1 MNKQNIVI
9 FNTLVLYGRLIFS
22 AVVILLSTRI
32 VLHELGTSDYGLYNL
47 LVGMIS
53 MLSFLNAAMSSS
65 TQRFLSYHLGKK
77 ENINNVFYYSVILHY
92 VIAIVVVVIIEI
104 IAQCF
109 LISTLNI
116 PSNRITISYLI
127 VHFLSFSTF
136 FTIISVPYD
145 AVFNAHE
152 NMLVVSIIG
161 CIESVL
167 KLSVAY
173 IITSNNFFYDKLVV
187 YSVLMCLIPLISF
200 LLKLVYC
207 KKVYMET
214 HFQVRKVKNLSLFRS
229 MFSFAG
235 WNLIG
240 AISSITRNQGYA
252 ILFNLFG
259 NVSVNAAYGIANQV
273 NSQITFFSDTIV
285 KALRPQI
292 MISEGEGDRE
302 RMLRLS
308 NFTSKI
314 PFLLLLMVASPII
327 VDTYFVM
334 SIWLKEIPTYT
345 LEMVKII
352 LIITLLVLMTKGTQ
366 ATVEAV
372 GNIKCFQII
381 VGGLHFISIPLG
393 FILLYAGYPPSYAL
407 YGILIEEIIATISRI
422 WIAGKVA
429 NFSSLWYVHNVLIRN
444 LCGGIIILATAYLLC
459 LYLNEGFL
467 RFSILTIWSCIAT
480 VLFGYKICLTDNEQ
494 KTAKNIGKNIYYK
507 IKSKK

>member
-161 CIESVL
+161 CIE
-167 KLSVAY
+167 
-173 IITSNNFFYDKLVV
+173 
-187 YSVLMCLIPLISF
+187 SVLMCLIPLISF